1 VLDGGVGVAR
11 VLFSWTAAGSSEAI
25 GAQIGGEDEAGG
37 SNDEDELA
45 CTRGGLVI
53 GAASAG
59 SSGFFLELLF
69 LGAARLSMKFEKTEM
84 MDTRG
89 LLKRSAPLLCW
100 SRGLA
105 GWKENLRV
113 LDFLVLKPRLNVIAV
128 DDGDGCGHSL
138 LGAEPLLLD
147 APFFGVL
154 DETVLPGSK
163 VGAELIRLVVV
174 GEVAIS
180 ALSVAG
186 NMAWIDLVLSPI
198 REANS
203 LLGDHREVA

>member
-1 VLDGGVGVAR
+1 
-11 VLFSWTAAGSSEAI
+11 
-25 GAQIGGEDEAGG
+25 
-37 SNDEDELA
+37 
-45 CTRGGLVI
+45 
-53 GAASAG
+53 
-59 SSGFFLELLF
+59 
-69 LGAARLSMKFEKTEM
+69 

-89 LLKRSAPLLCW
+89 LLERSAPLLCW

-147 APFFGVL
+147 APLCGAL
-154 DETVLPGSK
+154 DETVLPGST
-163 VGAELIRLVVV
+163 VRAELIRLEVV
-174 GEVAIS
+174 GEVAMS

-186 NMAWIDLVLSPI
+186 SMAWIDLELSPI